1 MTICFC
7 CDRIDPPNILADNN
21 LKRRYAFSYLTM
33 KGILITLFFIAAY
46 IFMIIMNADST
57 SLLEWIFYIPA
68 IIVVIV
74 IVYFV
79 FNEE

>member
-1 MTICFC
+1 
-7 CDRIDPPNILADNN
+7 
-21 LKRRYAFSYLTM
+21 M